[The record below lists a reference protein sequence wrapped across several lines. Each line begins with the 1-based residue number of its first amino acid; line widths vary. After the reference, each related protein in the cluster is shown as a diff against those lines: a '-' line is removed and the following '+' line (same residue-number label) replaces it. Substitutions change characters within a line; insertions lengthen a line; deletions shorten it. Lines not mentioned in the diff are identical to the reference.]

1 MFSGNIEILWYLYAS
16 QLYGIEFNQL
26 FSILF
31 YRRLLMFNVLNY
43 QSKIEK
49 FYCLIKMQFYCSIK
63 LIMYR
68 TQSVCWSHNDLI
80 TFNKYKNIFLIFFSI
95 LKSWVFWKQFF
106 YYHLEKHFSLYNLKM
121 HIFYSILYIIYILF
135 HIYFILCHKN
145 ILFFHFIDI
154 IALW

>member
-68 TQSVCWSHNDLI
+68 TQSVCWSYNDLI

-95 LKSWVFWKQFF
+95 LKSWVFWKQFLTIIWRNIF
-106 YYHLEKHFSLYNLKM
+106 LFIIWKCIFSIAYY
-121 HIFYSILYIIYILF
+121 ILFTYYFIYILYCV
-135 HIYFILCHKN
+135 IKI
-145 ILFFHFIDI
+145 FFFSIS
-154 IALW
+154 

>member
-16 QLYGIEFNQL
+16 QLYGIGFNQL

-31 YRRLLMFNVLNY
+31 YHRLLMFNVLNY

-49 FYCLIKMQFYCSIK
+49 FYCLIKIQFYCSIK
-63 LIMYR
+63 LIMCR

-95 LKSWVFWKQFF
+95 LKSWIFYKQFLTIIWRNIF
-106 YYHLEKHFSLYNLKM
+106 LFIIHLKM

-135 HIYFILCHKN
+135 HIYCILCHKN
-145 ILFFHFIDI
+145 IIFSN
-154 IALW
+154 